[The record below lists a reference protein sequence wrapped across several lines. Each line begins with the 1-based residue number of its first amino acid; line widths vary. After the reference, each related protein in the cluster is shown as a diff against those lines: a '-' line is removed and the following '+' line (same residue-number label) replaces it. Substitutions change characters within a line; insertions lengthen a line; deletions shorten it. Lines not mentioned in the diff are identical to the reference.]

1 LDRNRRIGVI
11 LMPTSNQLVRAAGS
25 LKCNSEE
32 STGQQLG
39 ERFAIWLKIS
49 VGKEAID
56 IWEGLPLYPLVLRLK
71 KPPGCQWL

>member
-1 LDRNRRIGVI
+1 LDRNQRIGVI
-11 LMPTSNQLVRAAGS
+11 LMPTSNPLVRAAGS

-39 ERFAIWLKIS
+39 ERFPIWLKIP

-56 IWEGLPLYPLVLRLK
+56 IWEGLRLNPLVLRAK
-71 KPPGCQWL
+71 KPQAAND